1 MLFHFYSF
9 LYPLI
14 ILISTKNSYNTNRII
29 IIKIFNK
36 SGLNEIYI
44 NKRGKYIRKK
54 YGIRITL
61 TNPAYS
67 SQECSSCH
75 YIDKK
80 NRNKDKFI
88 CLNCGHYEHSDYN
101 SNKTLYNRV
110 MGNVSLQFH
119 NNEIINNIKFFSPK
133 KMNHKTIKN
142 VIHKYYGFE

>member
-1 MLFHFYSF
+1 MKEWF
-9 LYPLI
+9 
-14 ILISTKNSYNTNRII
+14 TEQ
-29 IIKIFNK
+29 
-36 SGLNEIYI
+36 G
-44 NKRGKYIRKK
+44 KK

-101 SNKTLYNRV
+101 STKTLYNRV
-110 MGNVSLQFH
+110 MGNVSLQLH
-119 NNEIINNIKFFSPK
+119 NNEIINNITFFSPK
-133 KMNHKTIKN
+133 KMNYKTIKN
-142 VIHKYYGFE
+142 IIHKYYGFE